1 MLSRFGILA
10 APLRGGVRGPPG
22 AFRLRLDDGGLHR
35 FDDAVVA
42 LTGLEKELEQDGAL
56 ELLEG
61 IRDLVAGA
69 AGSVPLR
76 DDAAR
81 VRHADAEI
89 RRSYLAFPD
98 DIALF
103 HVIYVT

>member
-1 MLSRFGILA
+1 LSRFGILSA
-10 APLRGGVRGPPG
+10 TLRGGIRGPSG
-22 AFRLRLDDGGLHR
+22 TFRLCLDHRGLHR
-35 FDDAVVA
+35 FDDAVVGLA
-42 LTGLEKELEQDGAL
+42 RLEKELEQHGAL

-69 AGSVPLR
+69 AGSVPLG

-89 RRSYLAFPD
+89 RCSYLAFPD